1 MPRFSRSEALLLKA
15 SQLRDIPGVVTVVRS
30 LIPETF
36 LMRNYGWGNGR
47 RSGWESQ
54 VGEDFLDDVLRP
66 SGPLEINA
74 T

>member
-1 MPRFSRSEALLLKA
+1 MKL
-15 SQLRDIPGVVTVVRS
+15 GVVTVVRS